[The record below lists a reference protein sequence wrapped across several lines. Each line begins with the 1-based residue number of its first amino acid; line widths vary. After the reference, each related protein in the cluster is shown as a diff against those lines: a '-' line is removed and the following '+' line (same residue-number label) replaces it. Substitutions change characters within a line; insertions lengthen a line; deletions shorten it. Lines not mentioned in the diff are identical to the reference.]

1 MYTNTFLSYIII
13 INIRKKGLGIMAR
26 RREVGRILLILL
38 GSAILAFGVY
48 NFYYLNNITEGG
60 VLGLLLLLKNL
71 YDIQP
76 DVANIII
83 DLSLLLIG
91 YRYFGKKFMIYS
103 IFASFS
109 FSILYDIFERIGP
122 ILPQTNS
129 MLLSTILAGVSV
141 GLGVGLIIITGCA
154 SGGDDALALV
164 ISKTTSLNI
173 GRVYM
178 LGDCIILL
186 LSLSYM
192 PIDKILY
199 SLVAVAISGNIIDLI
214 YNYVKDSKSN
224 IMIKSE
230 L

>member
-1 MYTNTFLSYIII
+1 
-13 INIRKKGLGIMAR
+13 MAR
-26 RREVGRILLILL
+26 RQEVERILLIIL

-60 VLGLLLLLKNL
+60 VLGVLLLLKNL
-71 YDIQP
+71 YNIQP

-83 DLSLLLIG
+83 DVSLLLIG
-91 YRYFGKKFMIYS
+91 YKYFGKKFLMYS

-109 FSILYDIFERIGP
+109 FSILYDIFESIGP
-122 ILPQTNS
+122 ILPHTN
-129 MLLSTILAGVSV
+129 MLVSTILAGLSV
-141 GLGVGLIIITGCA
+141 GIGAGLIVTTGCA
-154 SGGDDALALV
+154 AGGDDALALV
-164 ISKTTSLNI
+164 ISKNTSLNI

-178 LGDCIILL
+178 LGDCAILL

-199 SLVAVAISGNIIDLI
+199 SLIAVAISGNIIDYI
-214 YNYVKDSKSN
+214 YNYVKNSKSN

>member
-1 MYTNTFLSYIII
+1 
-13 INIRKKGLGIMAR
+13 MAR
-26 RREVGRILLILL
+26 RQEVERTLRIIM

-71 YDIQP
+71 YNIQP
-76 DVANIII
+76 EIANIII

-91 YRYFGKKFMIYS
+91 YKYFGKKFFMYS
-103 IFASFS
+103 IFASIS
-109 FSILYDIFERIGP
+109 FSVLYDIFESIGP
-122 ILPQTNS
+122 ILPSINS
-129 MLLSTILAGVSV
+129 MFISTVLAGISV
-141 GLGVGLIIITGCA
+141 GLGVGLIVTTGCA
-154 SGGDDALALV
+154 AGGDDALALV

-178 LGDCIILL
+178 LGDCAVLL

-192 PIDKILY
+192 SIDNILY
-199 SLVAVAISGNIIDLI
+199 SLVAVAISGNVIDYI
-214 YNYVKDSKSN
+214 YNHVKKSKSN

>member
-1 MYTNTFLSYIII
+1 
-13 INIRKKGLGIMAR
+13 MAR

-122 ILPQTNS
+122 ILPQTHS

-141 GLGVGLIIITGCA
+141 GVGVGLIIITGCA

>member
-1 MYTNTFLSYIII
+1 
-13 INIRKKGLGIMAR
+13 MAR

-141 GLGVGLIIITGCA
+141 GVGVGLIIITGCA